1 MAQPPAIIR
10 LVSAANV
17 PPPTGIPSS
26 ADIITWLSDGA
37 FPIANV
43 AGYLNPGTRPYDIVF
58 SLPGKPNGTY
68 TYPWL
73 AVGRPLILP
82 ANLAGAVSQLIA
94 APAATAT
101 FTIKK
106 TTSGIV
112 TSIAT
117 VSYATSG
124 AATFATTGGVAI
136 NLAVGDY
143 LTFVTPTQDA
153 TLSGIMLTVQA
164 LR

>member
-1 MAQPPAIIR
+1 MPQPPAIIR

-43 AGYLNPGTRPYDIVF
+43 AGFLQPGTRPYDIVF
-58 SLPGKPNGTY
+58 SLPGKPNGSF

-73 AVGRPLILP
+73 AIGRPLILP
-82 ANLAGAVSQLIA
+82 ANLAGAVGKLIA
-94 APAATAT
+94 NPAGTTT
-101 FTIKK
+101 FTINK
-106 TTSGIV
+106 TTSG
-112 TSIAT
+112 TTTGIAT
-117 VSYATSG
+117 VSFATSG
-124 AATFATTGGVAI
+124 VPTFATTGGVAI
-136 NLAVGDY
+136 NLAVNDF
-143 LTFVTPTQDA
+143 LTLVTPTQDA
-153 TLSGIMLTVQA
+153 SLSGLMLTVQA